1 MTELYKIFG
10 SFEAIGNPVKLVKD
24 ITSSVQKMIY
34 NPLKSLYK
42 GSGAQAVGDLAT
54 GAISLVQISISSF
67 YKAARNIS
75 GYFNT
80 NNKKLIENL
89 ILD

>member
-1 MTELYKIFG
+1 MYKIFG

-24 ITSSVQKMIY
+24 ISSSVQKMIY

-54 GAISLVQISISSF
+54 GAISVV
-67 YKAARNIS
+67 
-75 GYFNT
+75 
-80 NNKKLIENL
+80 
-89 ILD
+89 